1 MNKKHYRQQIANCIA
16 GAVVCVVSAPFL
28 TVMSYRTLT
37 LFEIRNDNLQV
48 TVVLH
53 IGKAANYHL
62 KSNDLKH
69 IYYNLCVKL
78 NDLIMT
84 NNNST
89 FKAFR
94 VEEKDGSYIGSVK
107 EIEFSALDKDEILV
121 KVHYSSLNYKDALS
135 ASGNK
140 GVTKNYPHTPGID
153 AVGIIE
159 KSNNET
165 LKVGEKVIVTS
176 YDLGMNTDGGF
187 AEYIKVPSKWAVK
200 LPENMTMK
208 ESMVYGTAGLTA
220 GMSVLRLIEL
230 IKPEDGKI
238 VVSGATG
245 GVGSLSVSILSKLGY
260 SVVAITGKKTERDYL
275 INLGAEDIILRN
287 EIEKLDKKPLLKPLF
302 AGAIDTVG
310 GVILENIIKS
320 TDSIGVVT
328 CCGNV
333 ASPKLYLTVFPFILR
348 GITLIGIDSQN
359 YPMKYRTK
367 VWKMLSDKWKPK
379 QLEDTCFEIK
389 LEEIQQKIALMLEG
403 KLKGRTI
410 LKLTE

>member
-1 MNKKHYRQQIANCIA
+1 
-16 GAVVCVVSAPFL
+16 
-28 TVMSYRTLT
+28 
-37 LFEIRNDNLQV
+37 
-48 TVVLH
+48 
-53 IGKAANYHL
+53 
-62 KSNDLKH
+62 
-69 IYYNLCVKL
+69 
-78 NDLIMT
+78 MT
-84 NNNST
+84 YKNST

-94 VEEKDGSYIGSVK
+94 VEEKNGGYIGSVK
-107 EIEFSALDKDEILV
+107 EIEFSPLDKEDILV

-140 GVTKNYPHTPGID
+140 GVTRNYPHTPGID

-159 KSNNET
+159 KSNDAA

-200 LPENMTMK
+200 LPENLSMK
-208 ESMVYGTAGLTA
+208 EAMVYGTAGLTA
-220 GMSVLRLIEL
+220 GMSVLRLTEL

-238 VVSGATG
+238 AVSGATG

-260 SVVAITGKKTERDYL
+260 NVAAITGKETERDYL
-275 INLGAEDIILRN
+275 VSLGAKEIILRN

-310 GVILENIIKS
+310 GEILENIIKS
-320 TDSIGVVT
+320 TAPIGVVT

-333 ASPKLYLTVFPFILR
+333 ASPKLDLTVFPFILR
-348 GITLIGIDSQN
+348 GVTLIGIDSQN
-359 YPMKYRTK
+359 YPMKYRRK
-367 VWKMLSDKWKPK
+367 VWEMLSDKWKPK

-389 LEEIQQKIALMLEG
+389 LDEVQQKIALMLEG